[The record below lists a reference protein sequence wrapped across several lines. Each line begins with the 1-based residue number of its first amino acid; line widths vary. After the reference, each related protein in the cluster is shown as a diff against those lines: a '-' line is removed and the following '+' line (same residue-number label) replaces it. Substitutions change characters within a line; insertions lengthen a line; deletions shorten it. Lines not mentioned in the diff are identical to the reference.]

1 MSKEFLSLTEKDPDL
16 ERSAPDCLQDPDFPD
31 YSLPSG
37 LSWSSDHDR
46 DRSQEDCIRSLGV
59 SAPLRLSPRLLL
71 TLASSPSMSP
81 GSREAA
87 YTRDYTPEQLRV
99 GYQGPSLADD
109 PSTKILRL
117 KSPRPLSTV
126 SSGLPLLQLSSC
138 LQSRQ
143 VSRSSRRGDNL
154 TSFTMAGDSLNISIT
169 PPVLPLCFANAL
181 LTLYAVHEPGVDCKL
196 PLLGEKEN
204 FSQFHDD

>member
-1 MSKEFLSLTEKDPDL
+1 MSKEFSSLTDKDA
-16 ERSAPDCLQDPDFPD
+16 ERHAPDYLQDPDCPD

-37 LSWSSDHDR
+37 LSWSSSQDHDR
-46 DRSQEDCIRSLGV
+46 DRSQEDCIRNI
-59 SAPLRLSPRLLL
+59 PLRLSPRLLL
-71 TLASSPSMSP
+71 TLASSPSLSP
-81 GSREAA
+81 ASRQAA
-87 YTRDYTPEQLRV
+87 YTTDYTPEQLRV
-99 GYQGPSLADD
+99 GYQGPNLADD

-138 LQSRQ
+138 LQSRH
-143 VSRSSRRGDNL
+143 SSRRDNL
-154 TSFTMAGDSLNISIT
+154 TTITATGDSLDISIT

-196 PLLGEKEN
+196 PLLGKN
-204 FSQFHDD
+204 YSCMISAM